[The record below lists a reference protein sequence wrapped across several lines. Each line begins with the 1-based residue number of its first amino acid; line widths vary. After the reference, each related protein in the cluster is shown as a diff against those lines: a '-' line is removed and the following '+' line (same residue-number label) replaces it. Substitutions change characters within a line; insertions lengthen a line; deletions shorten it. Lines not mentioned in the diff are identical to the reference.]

1 MTCIAVVRDEINNK
15 IYMAG
20 ERGASDDGTILALS
34 SPKVWKLGPY
44 LIGYA
49 GSMDGERIRYNF
61 THDGG
66 YEFMSEEEV
75 KEWDDGGDPCCH
87 VVRLMI

>member
-1 MTCIAVVRDEINNK
+1 MTCIAVVRDPATNK

-20 ERGASDDGTILALS
+20 DRGASDDGTILSLT

-49 GSMDGERIRYNF
+49 GAMDGERIRYNF
-61 THDGG
+61 NFHIITL
-66 YEFMSEEEV
+66 
-75 KEWDDGGDPCCH
+75 P
-87 VVRLMI
+87 